1 MKKIIYAFVF
11 LILCTSCNSFV
22 PIVKTYGYYPPTS
35 NAIIVNNIPASAEY
49 IGTIAIHPN
58 DHPLFSGWDKERL
71 YTQLKTA
78 AANAGARYIYITNL
92 EASSVDYWF
101 NYDNGDGFSVRAE
114 LYR

>member
-1 MKKIIYAFVF
+1 MRKIIYAFVF
-11 LILCTSCNSFV
+11 FILCTSCKTFV

-78 AANAGARYIYITNL
+78 AAKAGAKYIYITNL
-92 EASSVDYWF
+92 EASSVDYLF
-101 NYDNGDGFSVRAE
+101 NYDSGDGFSVRAE

>member
-1 MKKIIYAFVF
+1 MKKITYFF
-11 LILCTSCNSFV
+11 LLLILCTSCNSFV

-35 NAIIVNNIPASAEY
+35 NAIIVNAIPANTEY

-58 DHPLFSGWDKERL
+58 DHTFFRGWNKERL

-78 AANAGARYIYITNL
+78 AANAGANYIYITNF
-92 EASSVDYWF
+92 EESSVDYWF
-101 NYDNGDGFSVRAE
+101 NYNFGDGFSVRAE